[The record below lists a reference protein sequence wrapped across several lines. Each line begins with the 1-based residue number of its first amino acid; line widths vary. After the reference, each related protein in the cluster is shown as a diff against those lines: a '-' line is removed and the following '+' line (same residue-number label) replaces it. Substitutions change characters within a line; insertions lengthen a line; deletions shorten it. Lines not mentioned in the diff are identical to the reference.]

1 MSMLH
6 EQALRDLMQRSTADL
21 HAPGGVAAGIAA
33 RHRRRTVRRRALGLA
48 VTGAAAD
55 FAARGSVNMIIAPNC
70 ADRIK
75 LSASNRSEAV
85 PYFAQRPWQDLPVCI
100 DADLATFQSSCAGA
114 LCTTVEVRAAMPRKE
129 RALCVLQAS

>member
-1 MSMLH
+1 M
-6 EQALRDLMQRSTADL
+6 
-21 HAPGGVAAGIAA
+21 AGSAIFAIAVSSEAIASAVKIAA
-33 RHRRRTVRRRALGLA
+33 IAQRLRSVGKPSA
-48 VTGAAAD
+48 TGAAAD